1 MIRPFNNSLLFIT
14 TVGGFFIQKTC
25 GSYSE
30 RIEVFRNPVLKI
42 PLHCTIESPE
52 LNITKFETIY
62 TLYNYEPVDEL
73 HTIDSEDFYPI
84 YQHPDNEADI
94 ADDEM
99 ATKINELFNLHMRQ
113 TTNQRKQYENRDFQS
128 RVKDTVNNGVDG
140 FIFFKLFC
148 CLDFHA
154 WFQAGP
160 LMHATACTGLN
171 HYIFCIDLFHLQF
184 KAKTFP
190 DFLLHSKFLLA
201 QKTAL

>member
-128 RVKDTVNNGVDG
+128 RVKDTVNNGVDHVWG
-140 FIFFKLFC
+140 WVNTAIDSAIVDPISKIATIISVVALVLLLLIVVGYCVLKKKCSKL
-148 CLDFHA
+148 
-154 WFQAGP
+154 P
-160 LMHATACTGLN
+160 V
-171 HYIFCIDLFHLQF
+171 
-184 KAKTFP
+184 
-190 DFLLHSKFLLA
+190 
-201 QKTAL
+201 